1 MRKILRDFFCG
12 FGILLL
18 CACIPEI
25 IPYESVLDTP
35 SRHYKNGMKLLHAGK
50 IDASKSEFNRC
61 LEIDREYAPGYVG
74 LGLISG
80 LKGDYSDALDKM
92 NLAGLFTR
100 NRHEAALVHVGIMR
114 IYLMGG
120 EQISSDWL
128 QKTEEHY
135 EKSILLAPEIPDAY
149 YFMGIAYKM
158 ALRWDKALQEFL
170 HVVNLNGDF
179 AAEASNHI
187 SMIQEREKHM

>member
-1 MRKILRDFFCG
+1 MRKIIRDVFCG
-12 FGILLL
+12 FAMLLL

-25 IPYESVLDTP
+25 IPYESILDTP

-61 LEIDREYAPGYVG
+61 LEIDGEYAPGYVG

-80 LKGDYSDALDKM
+80 LKGNYSDALDKM

-120 EQISSDWL
+120 EKISGDWL

-158 ALRWDKALQEFL
+158 ALQWDKALQEFL

-179 AAEASNHI
+179 APEASNHV
-187 SMIQEREKHM
+187 SMIQEKEKHM